1 MPSNLVEEIDK
12 KTYNRNIYYTS
23 LDPQS
28 RVYRSKNQVSKNV
41 TSSQFRSV
49 KRVNYSLA
57 DMEAKIYQ
65 QQQQQQLSQTGTSKD
80 TNSSILMENS
90 VLKTSTKEALQ
101 KFTPQQILQSKRRF
115 MELDTENV
123 QDLME
128 IPTLISA
135 ITGVNKDKVDSNT
148 TTISQLKGTTNV
160 RSNRYKIDI
169 PKSIHVSYRSTKPP
183 KTKKK
188 TTNRQ
193 AALKKILT
201 IKRPLHFYIESM
213 NQSDKSVILHNVY
226 NKKYFKVLPL
236 MIICSICGGFDGI
249 SGCVKCG
256 DKICSLN
263 CFNIHKETRCV
274 HR

>member
-1 MPSNLVEEIDK
+1 MPSHLIEEIDK
-12 KTYNRNIYYTS
+12 KTYNPNVYYTS

-28 RVYRSKNQVSKNV
+28 RSYRPKNKVSKNV

-57 DMEAKIYQ
+57 DMEAKLYQ
-65 QQQQQQLSQTGTSKD
+65 QHKQQHISQDGNPKD
-80 TNSSILMENS
+80 ANSSMSMENS

-101 KFTPQQILQSKRRF
+101 KFTPEQILQSKRRF

-123 QDLME
+123 QDLTE
-128 IPTLISA
+128 IPALLSA
-135 ITGVNKDKVDSNT
+135 ISGVNKDKVDSNT
-148 TTISQLKGTTNV
+148 TTISHLKDNTNV
-160 RSNRYKIDI
+160 RSNKYKIDI

-226 NKKYFKVLPL
+226 NKRYFKVLPL
-236 MIICSICGGFDGI
+236 MIICSICGGFDSI

-263 CFNIHKETRCV
+263 CFNIHKETRCI